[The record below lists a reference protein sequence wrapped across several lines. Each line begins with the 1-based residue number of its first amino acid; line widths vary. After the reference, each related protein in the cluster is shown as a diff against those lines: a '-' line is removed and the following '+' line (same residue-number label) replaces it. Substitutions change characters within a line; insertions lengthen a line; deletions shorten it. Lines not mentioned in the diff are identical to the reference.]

1 LQDFFRSIT
10 FDSVPDEPYEKPF
23 PTRELTD
30 PRAMR
35 ALAHP
40 RRLDLIELLFVEGP
54 MTASQCATRLG
65 DSPASCS
72 YHLRQLA
79 KWGFVEETG
88 DGHGR
93 ERPWRHVPIGTSFGG
108 GETESQ
114 RAAAALLGDIVNER
128 RFAKVREH
136 HATQD
141 RLPPEWSDAA
151 QSSDFTF
158 WASAEETLHVG
169 RQILELL
176 GPLQRRTLE
185 GGERPEGARL
195 VEWLLYAFP
204 LPTGQPDKDGTSHA

>member
-1 LQDFFRSIT
+1 
-10 FDSVPDEPYEKPF
+10 
-23 PTRELTD
+23 
-30 PRAMR
+30 MR

-40 RRLDLIELLFVEGP
+40 RRLDLIELLFIEGP
-54 MTASQCATRLG
+54 MTASQCAARLG

-108 GETESQ
+108 GDTQSQ

-128 RFAKVREH
+128 RFAKVREFQ
-136 HATQD
+136 TVQD
-141 RLPPEWSDAA
+141 RLPKDWSDAS

-158 WASAEETLHVG
+158 WASAEETLQLG

-185 GGERPEGARL
+185 GGDLPEGARL

-204 LPTGQPDKDGTSHA
+204 LPVGEREVAPDA